1 MLTITPI
8 ASGSTG
14 NAYLISDGDSR
25 LLLECGIRMA
35 ALRKACGFSLTS
47 LDGCLISHEHK
58 DHSHAAK
65 DIMKAGVEVYTSKG
79 TAEALGLSGHRL
91 NVISNREN
99 LSIGK
104 WKVLPFDV
112 AHDAAEPMGFLIS
125 NEKDKLLFVTDSHYV
140 KYRFTGLTHIMLEV
154 NYVKAILQ
162 NSMEKGYL
170 NPELVK
176 RILRNHMSLETA
188 VEMLKAN
195 DLSRCRE
202 IYLLHLSDNNSDA
215 DLIVREIQKATGKP
229 AKAL

>member
-35 ALRKACGFSLTS
+35 ALRKACKFSLTS

-91 NVISNREN
+91 NVISPKEQF
-99 LSIGK
+99 SIGK
-104 WKVLPFDV
+104 WGILPFDV
-112 AHDAAEPMGFLIS
+112 AHDAAEPMGFLVS
-125 NEKDKLLFVTDSHYV
+125 NGKNKLLFVTDSHYV
-140 KYRFTGLTHIMLEV
+140 KYRFPGLTHIMLEV

-162 NSMEKGYL
+162 NSVEKGYL

-202 IYLLHLSDNNSDA
+202 ICLLHLSDNNSDA
-215 DLIVREIQKATGKP
+215 DLIVREIQKATGIP
-229 AKAL
+229 ARVF